1 MDTLLNVVQYFVN
14 LGAAVMLPIVIFIV
28 AIALG
33 TPLGK
38 AIKSGISIGIGF
50 IGIGLIIN
58 LMLTNLSP
66 AAQAMSA
73 NFGISMSVI
82 DIGWPGMSPM
92 TWASRIAL
100 VAIPVAI
107 IVNIIMLALK
117 LTRVV
122 NIDIW
127 NIWHFAFT
135 GAIVDIATGS
145 YTLGIVAV
153 CIHAAFAYKIGDWF
167 APTVDRYFGLEGIAM
182 PHGTTGWF
190 APISVFVD
198 CVIDK
203 IPVLRDIDFNPAH
216 LQKRF
221 GTICDPAIMGAIMG
235 IIIGVLAGYDVR
247 GILTLAIQ
255 MAAVIVLMPVVVKYI
270 MSGLLPISEVARA
283 RLQNKFQDSRF
294 FIGLDCA
301 LLLGDP
307 VVVTASLL
315 FIPITI
321 LIAAAVPGNI
331 ILPFGDLPTIGFFI
345 AMAVGVHGGNLF
357 RTLITGSIVMVM
369 TLWISNQMMGLQTQ
383 LAANAGQLT
392 DTAAKV
398 AALDQGGSPVTY
410 IITQAMTMTNIGGF
424 VAIGGFYLLCVI
436 FTIVWS
442 RKQYK
447 AWDAEFGN
455 TVESEVKS

>member
-1 MDTLLNVVQYFVN
+1 MDAILEIVQYFVN
-14 LGAAVMLPIVIFIV
+14 LGPAVMLPIVIFVV
-28 AIALG
+28 AVALG
-33 TPLGK
+33 TPISK
-38 AIKSGISIGIGF
+38 AIKSGITIAIGF
-50 IGIGLIIN
+50 IGIGLVIG
-58 LMLTNLSP
+58 LMLTNLAP
-66 AAQAMSA
+66 AAQAMSS
-73 NFGISMSVI
+73 NFGISMNII
-82 DIGWPGMSPM
+82 DIGWPGSSPM

-107 IVNIIMLALK
+107 IVNVIMIALK

-145 YTLGIVAV
+145 YVLGIAAVA
-153 CIHAAFAYKIGDWF
+153 IHAAFAYKIGDWF
-167 APTVDRYFGLEGIAM
+167 APTVERYFGLEGIAM

-190 APISVFVD
+190 APIAVFVD
-198 CVIDK
+198 VVLDR
-203 IPVLRDIDFNPAH
+203 IPGIRSIDFNPAH

-221 GTICDPAIMGAIMG
+221 GTICEPSIMGAIMG

-270 MSGLLPISEVARA
+270 MGGLLPISEVAREK
-283 RLQNKFQDSRF
+283 LQKRFKNSQF

-315 FIPITI
+315 FIPVTI
-321 LIAAAVPGNI
+321 IIAALIPGNQ

-357 RTLITGSIVMVM
+357 RTLITGAVVMFM
-369 TLWISNQMMGLQTQ
+369 TIWTSNQMIALHTT
-383 LAANAGQLT
+383 LAENAGQLT
-392 DTAAKV
+392 DAAARV
-398 AALDQGGSPVTY
+398 ASLDQGGSPITY
-410 IITQAMTMTNIGGF
+410 ILTQAHTLTNLAGLAA
-424 VAIGGFYLLCVI
+424 VGGFYVLCVV
-436 FTIVWS
+436 FTVIWS
-442 RKQYK
+442 RKQYRQL
-447 AWDAEFGN
+447 AEEHG
-455 TVESEVKS
+455 EE

>member
-1 MDTLLNVVQYFVN
+1 MDIILGLVQYFVD

-28 AIALG
+28 AICLG
-33 TPLGK
+33 QSVGK

-50 IGIGLIIN
+50 IGIGLVIS
-58 LMLTNLSP
+58 LMLNNLAP

-73 NFGISMSVI
+73 NFGISMNLI
-82 DIGWPGMSPM
+82 DIGWPGSSPM

-107 IVNIIMLALK
+107 IVNLIMLALK

-145 YTLGIVAV
+145 YALGIAAVA
-153 CIHAAFAYKIGDWF
+153 IHAAFAYKLGDWF
-167 APTVDRYFGLEGIAM
+167 APTVEKYFGLEGIAM

-198 CVIDK
+198 GILDR
-203 IPVLRDIDFNPAH
+203 IPGIRDIDFNPTH

-221 GTICDPAIMGAIMG
+221 GLLCDPAIMGAIMG
-235 IIIGVLAGYDVR
+235 VIIGILAGYDVR
-247 GILTLAIQ
+247 GVLTLGIQ

-270 MSGLLPISEVARA
+270 MGGLMPISEVARTK
-283 RLQNKFQDSRF
+283 LQKKFKNSKF
-294 FIGLDCA
+294 YIGLDCA

-321 LIAAAVPGNI
+321 IIAALVPGNQ
-331 ILPFGDLPTIGFFI
+331 ILPFGD
-345 AMAVGVHGGNLF
+345 LF
-357 RTLITGSIVMVM
+357 RTLITGSIVMF
-369 TLWISNQMMGLQTQ
+369 LAIWISNQMIGLHTI

-392 DTAAKV
+392 NATAQV
-398 AALDQGGSPVTY
+398 ASLDQGGSPLTY
-410 IITQAMTMTNIGGF
+410 IITQILHTTNIMGLA
-424 VAIGGFYLLCVI
+424 AIGIFYIICVVC
-436 FTIVWS
+436 TIIWS
-442 RKQYK
+442 KKQYASLDK
-447 AWDAEFGN
+447 
-455 TVESEVKS
+455 

>member
-1 MDTLLNVVQYFVN
+1 MDALLSVVQYFVN
-14 LGAAVMLPIVIFIV
+14 LGASVMLPIVIFIV

-38 AIKSGISIGIGF
+38 AVKSGLSIGIGF
-50 IGIGLIIN
+50 VGIGLIVN
-58 LMLTNLSP
+58 FMLTNLSP

-107 IVNIIMLALK
+107 VVNLVMLALK
-117 LTRVV
+117 MTRVV

-145 YTLGIVAV
+145 YTLGIIAV

-167 APTVDRYFGLEGIAM
+167 APTVNRYFGLEGIAM

-198 CVIDK
+198 FVIDK
-203 IPVLRDIDFNPAH
+203 IPGIRDIDFNPTH

-221 GTICDPAIMGAIMG
+221 GTICTPSVMGAIMG

-255 MAAVIVLMPVVVKYI
+255 MSAVIVLMPVVVKYI
-270 MSGLLPISEVARA
+270 MNGLLPISEVARK
-283 RLQNKFQDSRF
+283 RLQNKFNESRF

-321 LIAAAVPGNI
+321 LVAAIVPGNI

-357 RTLITGSIVMVM
+357 RTLITGCIVMFM
-369 TLWISNQMMGLQTQ
+369 TIWISNQTMVWQTQ
-383 LAANAGQLT
+383 LASNAGQLT
-392 DTAAKV
+392 DAAAKV

-410 IITQAMTMTNIGGF
+410 IITQILTLQNIGGLL
-424 VAIGGFYLLCVI
+424 AIGAFYLICVA

-447 AWDAEFGN
+447 EWDEETAKEN
-455 TVESEVKS
+455 SQD

>member
-1 MDTLLNVVQYFVN
+1 MDIILGLVQYFVD

-28 AIALG
+28 AICLG
-33 TPLGK
+33 QSVGK

-50 IGIGLIIN
+50 IGIGLVIS
-58 LMLTNLSP
+58 LMLNNLAP

-73 NFGISMSVI
+73 NFGISMNLI
-82 DIGWPGMSPM
+82 DIGWPGSSPM

-107 IVNIIMLALK
+107 IVNLIMLALK

-145 YTLGIVAV
+145 YALGIAAVA
-153 CIHAAFAYKIGDWF
+153 IHAAFAYKLGNWF
-167 APTVDRYFGLEGIAM
+167 APTVEKYFGLEGIAM

-198 CVIDK
+198 GILDR
-203 IPVLRDIDFNPAH
+203 IPGIRDIDFNPTH

-221 GTICDPAIMGAIMG
+221 GLLCDPAIMGAIMG
-235 IIIGVLAGYDVR
+235 VIIGILAGYDVR
-247 GILTLAIQ
+247 GVLTLGIQ

-270 MSGLLPISEVARA
+270 MGGLMPISEVARTK
-283 RLQNKFQDSRF
+283 LQKKFKNSKF
-294 FIGLDCA
+294 YIGLDCA

-321 LIAAAVPGNI
+321 IIAALVPGNQ

-357 RTLITGSIVMVM
+357 RTLITGSIVMF
-369 TLWISNQMMGLQTQ
+369 LAIWISNQMIGLHTI

-392 DTAAKV
+392 NATAQV
-398 AALDQGGSPVTY
+398 ASLDQGGSPLTY
-410 IITQAMTMTNIGGF
+410 IITQILHTTNIMGLA
-424 VAIGGFYLLCVI
+424 AIGIFYIICVVC
-436 FTIVWS
+436 TIIWS
-442 RKQYK
+442 KKQYASLDK
-447 AWDAEFGN
+447 
-455 TVESEVKS
+455 

>member
-1 MDTLLNVVQYFVN
+1 MDALLNVVQYFVS

-28 AIALG
+28 AICIG
-33 TPLGK
+33 TPFSK
-38 AIKSGISIGIGF
+38 ALKSAISIGIGF
-50 IGIGLIIN
+50 IGIGIIIGF
-58 LMLTNLSP
+58 MLENLSP
-66 AAQAMSA
+66 AAQAMSQ
-73 NFGISMSVI
+73 NFGISMNII
-82 DIGWPGMSPM
+82 DIGWPGSSPM

-107 IVNIIMLALK
+107 VVNIVMILLRM
-117 LTRVV
+117 TRVV

-145 YTLGIVAV
+145 YMLGITAV
-153 CIHAAFAYKIGDWF
+153 IIHAAFAYKIGDWF
-167 APTVDRYFGLEGIAM
+167 APTVERYFGLEGIAM

-190 APISVFVD
+190 APISVFMDFVLD
-198 CVIDK
+198 H
-203 IPVLRDIDFNPAH
+203 IPVIRDIDVNPTH

-221 GTICDPAIMGAIMG
+221 GTICEPSVMGAIMG
-235 IIIGVLAGYDVR
+235 LIIGILAGYDLK

-270 MSGLLPISEVARA
+270 MGGLLPISEVARGK
-283 RLQNKFQDSRF
+283 LQKHFKNSNFY
-294 FIGLDCA
+294 IGLDCA

-321 LIAAAVPGNI
+321 LIAAIVPGNV

-345 AMAVGVHGGNLF
+345 AMAVGVHKGNLF
-357 RTLITGSIVMVM
+357 RTLITGCVVMFM
-369 TLWISNQMMGLQTQ
+369 TIWTANQMIGYQTI

-392 DTAAKV
+392 DAGSRV
-398 AALDQGGSPVTY
+398 IGLDQGGSPITY
-410 IITQAMTMTNIGGF
+410 ILTQLVKLTDLTGLL
-424 VAIGGFYLLCVI
+424 AIGGFYVLCVI

-442 RKQYK
+442 RKQYRELAREK
-447 AWDAEFGN
+447 GEM
-455 TVESEVKS
+455 ES